1 VRAGEADVFVGEDA
15 RGGRLSIE
23 QGEDA
28 LRDGGAAHAHV
39 DRDKREGLR
48 GVGRLSQIRSGIDV
62 WFKKEKIGGKARK
75 RVHGQLNIIITNDES
90 TRNTLMPRRGE
101 NAKEQRRT
109 ARDRAP
115 ALPHEIKRENN
126 EGTLPNRKEQTAQ
139 GRARPKSL
147 SRARGGGAS
156 TSA

>member
-1 VRAGEADVFVGEDA
+1 
-15 RGGRLSIE
+15 
-23 QGEDA
+23 
-28 LRDGGAAHAHV
+28 
-39 DRDKREGLR
+39 
-48 GVGRLSQIRSGIDV
+48 
-62 WFKKEKIGGKARK
+62 
-75 RVHGQLNIIITNDES
+75 
-90 TRNTLMPRRGE
+90 MPRRGE

-147 SRARGGGAS
+147 SRARGGGVYVGMKDHTARLVHLHLAHNS
-156 TSA
+156 FCLNFTE